1 MIQIASAF
9 KPLFKAMRYKVYYG
23 GRGAA
28 KSWAFAQAL
37 LLKGAEKK
45 MLILCTREF
54 QSSIQDS
61 VHRLLSDQIVK
72 LGLSNFY
79 EPQNTKIIGKNG
91 TQFIF
96 EGLKRNT
103 TKIKSFEGV
112 DICWCEEAESI
123 TDNSWD
129 ILIPTIR
136 KPGSEIWVSYNPDDE
151 LDATHQKFVIDPP
164 KNSHVQKVSFRDNPW
179 FTDELKDEMEECKLK
194 NPNKYLHIWEGEC
207 NTDYEDSIIKPEWF
221 DACIDSHVGRF
232 EALGVKSMGFDP
244 ADGGM
249 DSKACVLRH
258 GSVIT
263 EIKEWDEGE
272 LPEAI
277 NKAFSYAYDWRAE
290 NVVYDNDGLGR
301 GVKVGLD
308 KRTEGKN
315 ITVTPY
321 GGNDKKDNE
330 KEKYMGDK
338 TNKDTFKNKR
348 AQYWWYLRDRM
359 EATYNSVVKGIYTD
373 PDKMISFS
381 SDIDPKVLRATK
393 AELSRVQR
401 KRGENSFIQIE
412 SKEDMKKRQVK
423 SPNIGD
429 ALVMCFANPPP
440 KPVFETINFVSE
452 F

>member
-1 MIQIASAF
+1 MA
-9 KPLFKAMRYKVYYG
+9 
-23 GRGAA
+23 RG
-28 KSWAFAQAL
+28 L
-37 LLKGAEKK
+37 
-45 MLILCTREF
+45 
-54 QSSIQDS
+54 
-61 VHRLLSDQIVK
+61 
-72 LGLSNFY
+72 Y
-79 EPQNTKIIGKNG
+79 
-91 TQFIF
+91 
-96 EGLKRNT
+96 
-103 TKIKSFEGV
+103 
-112 DICWCEEAESI
+112 ESI
-123 TDNSWD
+123 TENSWD
-129 ILIPTIR
+129 VLIPTIR
-136 KPGSEIWVSYNPDDE
+136 KAGSEIWVSFNPDDE
-151 LDATHQKFVIDPP
+151 LDATYQKFVIDPP
-164 KNSHVQKVSFRDNPW
+164 KNALVVKVSYRDNPW
-179 FTDELKDEMEECKLK
+179 FTDELRLEMEECKRT

-221 DACIDSHVGRF
+221 DACIDAHIGRF

-244 ADGGM
+244 ADGGQ

-359 EATYNSVVKGIYTD
+359 EATYNSVMKGIYTD

-381 SDIDPKVLRATK
+381 SEIPAKVLRATK

-412 SKEDMKKRQVK
+412 SKEDMKKRGVK

-440 KPVFETINFVSE
+440 KPVFETINFASE